1 LKLLEPQ
8 QKFTCAKWLG
18 LGALAIFVAA
28 LSLAWGTSASVRDLW
43 GDESSREVARRI
55 FFELRPPRVAAA
67 FLVGANL
74 AAAGAAL
81 QSAFRN
87 PLAEPYLLGTSSGG
101 ALGAVLG
108 LWIGLNVPDFSS
120 GWAGIGLVSMLA
132 WAGSLAASF
141 LVSRL
146 GQSRKS
152 GELLGG
158 PDRATLLLCG
168 VALSSLLSALM
179 SLVTVLSPNPN
190 LAQQLSF
197 WLLGGLSEAT
207 WTHDAFLLISLIIG
221 LAILL
226 SSARDLNATLL
237 GDEEA
242 LALGVD
248 AARLHRRLLLA
259 ASLMSATA
267 VACAGLIGFVG
278 LLAPHAMRQIFG
290 HDARA
295 IVPASALGGAILLA
309 SCDALA
315 RFVLPPTEIPVGI
328 LTALLGVPLFLW
340 LVRK

>member
-1 LKLLEPQ
+1 M
-8 QKFTCAKWLG
+8 A
-18 LGALAIFVAA
+18 LGAVAA
-28 LSLAWGTSASVRDLW
+28 LVALLSLSWSSGVSVSDLW
-43 GDESSREVARRI
+43 GEGSQRELIQRELARRI
-55 FFELRPPRVAAA
+55 FFELRPPRVAGA

-108 LWIGLNVPDFSS
+108 LWLGLNAPAFHG
-120 GWAGIGLVSMLA
+120 GWAGIGVVSMLA
-132 WAGSLAASF
+132 WAGALGASF

-146 GQSRKS
+146 GQKRGAS
-152 GELLGG
+152 ELLGG
-158 PDRATLLLCG
+158 PDRATILLCG
-168 VALSSLLSALM
+168 VALSSLLSAMM
-179 SLVTVLSPNPN
+179 SLVTVLSPDPS

-197 WLLGGLSEAT
+197 WLLGGLSDTT
-207 WTHDAFLLISLIIG
+207 WTHDALLALSLLAG
-221 LAILL
+221 LALLL
-226 SSARDLNATLL
+226 SSARDLNAALL

-248 AARLHRRLLLA
+248 AAKLHRKLLLA

-267 VACAGLIGFVG
+267 VASAGLIGFVG
-278 LLAPHAMRQIFG
+278 LIAPHAMRQLFG

-295 IVPASALGGAILLA
+295 LVPASALGGATLLA
-309 SCDALA
+309 ACDALA
-315 RFVLPPTEIPVGI
+315 RFALPPTEIPVGI